1 MFFNLLSAIAS
12 FVYNPDLIYF
22 LFGISGSLISLVVFR
37 AALPTRFDFLFL
49 GASTPTEADDSSRFR
64 GFRPRFFTD
73 EFAKSKP
80 FVFGSKCIHWSSIF
94 LSKAARVFKNRLL
107 LLGSFCWLCY
117 KKNIKT
123 HNEEA
128 VKIQFKDIKI
138 T

>member
-1 MFFNLLSAIAS
+1 MFLNLLSAIAS
-12 FVYNPDLIYF
+12 FVYNPDLKYF
-22 LFGISGSLISLVVFR
+22 LFGKSESFFVVFR
-37 AALPTRFDFLFL
+37 ATLRIRFLFL
-49 GASTPTEADDSSRFR
+49 GASTPTEAGDSSRFR

-73 EFAKSKP
+73 EFDKSKW
-80 FVFGSKCIHWSSIF
+80 FVFCSKCIHWLSIF